1 MPWLTSDQ
9 EYEIITTGSLGEF
22 NQALRQYSRFRKDP
36 SQQENIN
43 EHRKY
48 LNMQANYYS
57 RHGGKRHG
65 TRRGGGLGRTTR
77 YGGSKRNCRRTRRG
91 GFGMSNFPPPGDMAK
106 PWRR

>member
-9 EYEIITTGSLGEF
+9 EYEIITTGSLDEF
-22 NQALRQYSRFRKDP
+22 NRALRQYSRLRKNL

-43 EHRKY
+43 DHRKY

-65 TRRGGGLGRTTR
+65 TRRGGSLGPRR

-91 GFGMSNFPPPGDMAK
+91 GDWNFPPASDIW
-106 PWRR
+106 WR